1 MASGSAVMMALP
13 MRDCGKMILVSD
25 LGVVMGY
32 LASGCDVMKEWQRQ
46 ISSHCGEM
54 MELVHSLYVSLH

>member
-25 LGVVMGY
+25 LGAMMGC
-32 LASGCDVMKEWQRQ
+32 LASGCDVMKELQRQ

-54 MELVHSLYVSLH
+54 MEHAHSLYES